1 MLLWFVIIDW
11 IISVGIGLYAAPSKT
26 EKIAIWGSVPGGALY
41 FCFAFVSMFP
51 AYSATLLAPSVTFS
65 ENILRSLFK
74 SLSDH
79 KQLRM
84 MRIVTLTFTVV
95 VTLYAMH
102 AKASIF
108 KRVENAYQI
117 TLVMAFIP
125 LLCGI
130 YWRRVTNQGA
140 LISIFFGLSAGLSIL
155 LFGPDDPFIPAQFA
169 GLFASAFGMIA
180 GSLMPQFVQH
190 DPHIHDHSRHGHH
203 AAEQTH
209 PAEHLHHPT

>member
-26 EKIAIWGSVPGGALY
+26 EKIAMWGSVPGGSLY
-41 FCFAFVSMFP
+41 FCFAFVPMFP
-51 AYSATLLAPSVTFS
+51 AYSATLRAPSVMFS

-79 KQLRM
+79 QQLRM

-95 VTLYAMH
+95 VALYAMH

-108 KRVENAYQI
+108 KWVENAYQI
-117 TLVMAFIP
+117 P
-125 LLCGI
+125 L
-130 YWRRVTNQGA
+130 
-140 LISIFFGLSAGLSIL
+140 
-155 LFGPDDPFIPAQFA
+155 
-169 GLFASAFGMIA
+169 MIA

-190 DPHIHDHSRHGHH
+190 DPHIHDHLRHGHH

-209 PAEHLHHPT
+209 HAEHVHHHT